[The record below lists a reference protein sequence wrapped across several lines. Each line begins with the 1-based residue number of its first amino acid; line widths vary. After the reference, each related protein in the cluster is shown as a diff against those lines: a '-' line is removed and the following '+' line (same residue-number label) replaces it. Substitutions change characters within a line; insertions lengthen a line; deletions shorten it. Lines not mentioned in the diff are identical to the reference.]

1 MTQSRLPF
9 ELILQILELSYPPGG
24 PDLVADVTSDEVQQL
39 VSWAKV
45 CRATYEPATRFLRQ
59 HCVHLETA
67 DRLGRF
73 LQSLRASKNPPVTTL
88 PPVVPLA
95 ESSSIFIGLERED
108 LQRIRNVA
116 IVRDIFVE
124 LGASVRR
131 LILDLAFRRMADG
144 GLDLSTNDVLSEG
157 LAALTDLEDFVTSGG
172 LPALEFWG
180 FDREDREGHVNG
192 PVPLALRWPK
202 LKRLGA
208 FQVILSDPGLWLNV
222 AQSRTIES
230 FVVARPYLLR
240 IQEFNIKQAVSENW
254 KAEFGGDPFYARPL
268 SIRLV
273 NHEFSPPLLDTTDW
287 ALHDP
292 SGLIDISLFDVPIVA
307 EGIKRTDYACR
318 EWLME
323 TAKEGNLWDWQRSE
337 LAKE

>member
-1 MTQSRLPF
+1 MTQPRLPL
-9 ELILQILELSYPPGG
+9 ELLLQILELSYPPGG
-24 PDLVADVTSDEVQQL
+24 PNLIADVTSDEAQQL

-45 CRATYEPATRFLRQ
+45 CRATFEPATRFLRQ
-59 HCVHLETA
+59 HCVHLDTA
-67 DRLGRF
+67 DRLSKF
-73 LQSLRASKNPPVTTL
+73 LQSLRASKNPIATTL
-88 PPVVPLA
+88 PPVVPLT
-95 ESSSIFIGLERED
+95 ETSSIFIGLEKED
-108 LQRIRNVA
+108 LQIIQNAAV
-116 IVRDIFVE
+116 VRDVFIE

-131 LILDLAFRRMADG
+131 LILDLAFRRMSNG
-144 GLDLSTNDVLSEG
+144 RLNMSTNDVLSEG

-180 FDREDREGHVNG
+180 FDREDLDGNVDG

-208 FQVILSDPGLWLNV
+208 FQVMLSDPGLWLNV
-222 AQSRTIES
+222 AQSHTIEA

-240 IQEFNIKQAVSENW
+240 IQHFNIKQAVSENW
-254 KAEFGGDPFYARPL
+254 TVESGGDPSYARPL

-273 NHEFSPPLLDTTDW
+273 NHEFSPPLLETTDW

-292 SGLIDISLFDVPIVA
+292 AGLVDISLFDVPIVA

-323 TAKEGNLWDWQRSE
+323 AAKEGNLWNWQRSNV
-337 LAKE
+337 AKE